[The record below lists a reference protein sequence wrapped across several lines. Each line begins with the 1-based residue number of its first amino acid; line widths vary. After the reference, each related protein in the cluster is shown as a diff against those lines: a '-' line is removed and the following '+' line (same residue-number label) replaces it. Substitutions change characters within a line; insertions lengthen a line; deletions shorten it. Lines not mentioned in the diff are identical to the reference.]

1 MFCTAQFQYFLKFS
15 CHIADEFNTQV
26 DIELSKWAKQKLPQ
40 ISVEAGWETLQQEFR
55 KLIESTKMQNDHDD
69 IFDDLKMA
77 VLNEVI
83 RRHKWE
89 EKVNMSFRSF
99 HVLNVSKDPICISF
113 SLIVG
118 FGCVTST
125 SSEYFS

>member
-1 MFCTAQFQYFLKFS
+1 MFCAAQFQHFLKFN
-15 CHIADEFNTQV
+15 CYIADEFNTQV
-26 DIELSKWAKQKLPQ
+26 DIELSKWAQQKLPQ

-55 KLIESTKMQNDHDD
+55 KLIESNKMQHDHDD

-89 EKVNMSFRSF
+89 EKVNMSFRSS
-99 HVLNVSKDPICISF
+99 HVLNVSKDSICKSF
-113 SLIVG
+113 VSHCRLRMYY
-118 FGCVTST
+118 
-125 SSEYFS
+125 EYFKWIL